1 MPNYTYPIHIRVQA
15 IESVT
20 SGVSFVDVARFIGCS
35 RKTVAKWYAD
45 YRGYLGKEGV
55 PVTMQSKINTEFGD
69 KQE

>member
-1 MPNYTYPIHIRVQA
+1 MSAYHYPIHIRAQA

-35 RKTVAKWYAD
+35 RETVSKWYAD
-45 YRGYLGKEGV
+45 YRGYLGKEGI
-55 PVTMQSKINTEFGD
+55 PVTMQSKINTESGD